1 VPSFRTRG
9 CRLIFDSCRAA
20 VTGSE
25 NDGRAA
31 EPVTAERGTASA
43 KHYAIRMT
51 LYSGSSRCGSTSV
64 SFDDASF
71 SN

>member
-1 VPSFRTRG
+1 
-9 CRLIFDSCRAA
+9 